1 MRRIF
6 FLMAIPCLLAMPF
19 LTAGKANAQVSF
31 EIQGHSSFAL
41 EDLGF
46 LVDGT
51 GVGGLIAVAYPLKY
65 SDMIDLVGKA
75 GFNHYGTRKGELLI
89 EGDIVI
95 EIDSAYQGIPILG
108 GARLYYGESRFFYV
122 EGLLGVE
129 IKRREDFDQYDLMVK
144 SYATDPLASFGV
156 GINFWRD
163 SALVASFGMSND
175 LWRYVNLGVSYRF
188 GG

>member
-1 MRRIF
+1 MRRLLFLLAIPG
-6 FLMAIPCLLAMPF
+6 LMAVE
-19 LTAGKANAQVSF
+19 ANAQVSF
-31 EIQGHSSFAL
+31 EIQGHSPIAL

-51 GVGGLIAVAYPLKY
+51 GFGGLIAVAYPLPS
-65 SDMIDLVGKA
+65 SDMLDLVGKA

-95 EIDSAYQGIPILG
+95 EIDSAYQGIPIFG
-108 GARLYYGESRFFYV
+108 GVRLYYGESRFFYI

-129 IKRREDFDQYDLMVK
+129 IKRREGFDNYDLMVK
-144 SYATDPLASFGV
+144 SYSTDPLASFGV
-156 GINFWRD
+156 GINPWRD
-163 SALVASFGMSND
+163 FAFVASFGMSTD
-175 LWRYVNLGVSYRF
+175 LWRYANLGVSYRI

>member
-1 MRRIF
+1 MRPV
-6 FLMAIPCLLAMPF
+6 LLLLLVSCLF
-19 LTAGKANAQVSF
+19 TGKASAQGSF
-31 EIQGHSSFAL
+31 EIEGHSSIAL

-51 GVGGLIAVAYPLKY
+51 GFGGFVAVTYPFTS
-65 SDMIDLVGKA
+65 SDMLDLVGKA

-95 EIDSAYQGIPILG
+95 DIDSAYQGIPILG
-108 GARLYYGESRFFYV
+108 GVRLYYGESRFFYI

-129 IKRREDFDQYDLMVK
+129 IKRREDFDNYDLMVK
-144 SYATDPLASFGV
+144 SYSTDPLASIGV
-156 GINFWRD
+156 GINAWRD
-163 SALVASFGMSND
+163 FALVASFGMSNE
-175 LWRYVNLGVSYRF
+175 LWRYVNLGVAYRF

>member
-1 MRRIF
+1 MRRLF
-6 FLMAIPCLLAMPF
+6 FLLAMPCMLAMPF
-19 LTAGKANAQVSF
+19 LTAGKANAQVSL
-31 EIQGHSSFAL
+31 EIQGHSSIAL

-51 GVGGLIAVAYPLKY
+51 GFGGLAAVAYPLV
-65 SDMIDLVGKA
+65 SLDMVDLVGKA

-95 EIDSAYQGIPILG
+95 DIDSAYQGIPILG
-108 GARLYYGESRFFYV
+108 GVRVYYGESRFFYI

-129 IKRREDFDQYDLMVK
+129 IKRREDFDNYDLMVK
-144 SYATDPLASFGV
+144 SYATDPLGSIGV
-156 GINFWRD
+156 GINAWRD
-163 SALVASFGMSND
+163 FALVASFGMSND